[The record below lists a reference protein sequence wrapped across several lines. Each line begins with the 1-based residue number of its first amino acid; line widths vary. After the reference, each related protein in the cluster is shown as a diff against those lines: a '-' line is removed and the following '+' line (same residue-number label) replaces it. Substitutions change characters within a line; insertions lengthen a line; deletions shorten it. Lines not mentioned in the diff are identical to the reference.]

1 MQRATALFFATVCW
15 VFCSLL
21 LVGSAVAQD
30 DLNCEDFDS
39 REEAQAELE
48 RDPSDPHNL
57 AADDDGLACETYP
70 YDDGGDDNDTPADDQ
85 YDDGGGDDDGGVDD
99 GDDVDDPDDVIDDTT
114 SKKPLP
120 DTGGVPLLGLAVGA
134 LAFVGVGF
142 SVLRTSVRRN
152 P

>member
-1 MQRATALFFATVCW
+1 VQRTTTLFFATVCW

-39 REEAQAELE
+39 QDEAQAELD
-48 RDPSDPHNL
+48 RDPSDPNNL
-57 AADDDGLACETYP
+57 DADNDGLACETYP
-70 YDDGGDDNDTPADDQ
+70 YENSGDDNGTPVDGQ
-85 YDDGGGDDDGGVDD
+85 YDDGGGDDGGVDD
-99 GDDVDDPDDVIDDTT
+99 GVDDPNDVIDNTN

-120 DTGGVPLLGLAVGA
+120 NTGGVSLLGIAVVA
-134 LAFVGVGF
+134 LALVGVGA
-142 SVLRTSVRRN
+142 SVLRISIRRD